1 MHSMLDE
8 KDVKI
13 LSIIQ
18 AAARITNVEI
28 ARRVDLAPSAVL
40 ERLRKLERTGVIAA
54 YETRIDPATIG
65 LGLMAF
71 IFVRAAERVAAT
83 KIGERLA
90 KIPEVL
96 EVHSVAGEDC
106 YLVKVRTADTA
117 GLTHLLREKFGA
129 MIEIQSTR
137 TTIVLDTL
145 KETALLPIASKGKKV
160 KDAG

>member
-1 MHSMLDE
+1 MNRMIDAM
-8 KDVKI
+8 DTKI
-13 LSIIQ
+13 LTIVQ
-18 AAARITNVEI
+18 ADARIANVEI
-28 ARRVDLAPSAVL
+28 ARRVGLAPSAVL

-54 YETRIDPATIG
+54 YETRIAPGAIG

-71 IFVRAAERVAAT
+71 IFVRAVERVAAT
-83 KIGERLA
+83 RIGERLA

-117 GLTHLLREKFGA
+117 GLTRLLREKFGA

-145 KETALLPIASKGKKV
+145 KETALLPIRPERKR
-160 KDAG
+160 

>member
-1 MHSMLDE
+1 MNRMIDAM
-8 KDVKI
+8 DTKI
-13 LSIIQ
+13 LTIVQ
-18 AAARITNVEI
+18 ADARIANVEI
-28 ARRVDLAPSAVL
+28 ARRVGLAPSAVL

-54 YETRIDPATIG
+54 YETRIAPGAIG

-83 KIGERLA
+83 RIGERLA

-106 YLVKVRTADTA
+106 YLVKVRTSDTA
-117 GLTHLLREKFGA
+117 GLTRLLREKFGA

-145 KETALLPIASKGKKV
+145 KETALLPIRPERSR
-160 KDAG
+160 

>member
-18 AAARITNVEI
+18 ADARIANVEI
-28 ARRVDLAPSAVL
+28 ARRVGLAPSAVL
-40 ERLRKLERTGVIAA
+40 ERLRKLERTGVISA
-54 YETRIDPATIG
+54 YEARIAPDAIG
-65 LGLMAF
+65 QGLMAF

-90 KIPEVL
+90 RIPEVL

-106 YLVKVRTADTA
+106 YLVKVRTADTG
-117 GLTHLLREKFGA
+117 GLTRLLREKFGA
-129 MIEIQSTR
+129 VAEIQSTR

-145 KETALLPIASKGKKV
+145 KETALLPIGGSSGRR
-160 KDAG
+160 